1 MEPVEIGGIGGLFF
15 RSRHFVTFGRL
26 WYFQWQKKVFL
37 PLPKRSL
44 STTLKDV
51 HTVAKMKLF
60 VLCDCVV
67 HKETLSGDRIM
78 SIFCTVD
85 DKHIPLYRIM
95 WVASVPHFCGEED
108 CLAEGK
114 YEVRLEQGE
123 AVWAKIE
130 ERDEALEALDR
141 WQGGLETPGEDWEA

>member
-1 MEPVEIGGIGGLFF
+1 M
-15 RSRHFVTFGRL
+15 
-26 WYFQWQKKVFL
+26 
-37 PLPKRSL
+37 
-44 STTLKDV
+44 
-51 HTVAKMKLF
+51 
-60 VLCDCVV
+60 
-67 HKETLSGDRIM
+67 M

-85 DKHIPLYRIM
+85 DKHVPLYRIM

-108 CLAEGK
+108 CLVEGK
-114 YEVRLEQGE
+114 YEIRLEQGE